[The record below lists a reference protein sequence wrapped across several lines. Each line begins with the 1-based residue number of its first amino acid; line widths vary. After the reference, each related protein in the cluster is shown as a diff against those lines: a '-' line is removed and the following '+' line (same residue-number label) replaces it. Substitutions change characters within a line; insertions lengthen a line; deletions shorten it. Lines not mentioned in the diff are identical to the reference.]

1 MNSDVSFARSPL
13 HRVFDKHM
21 SQLSFCPDG
30 DGSDGDSDAD
40 APKHGE
46 THVDGSHLHG
56 DDAAIIKLITET
68 MDGDGD
74 LDVEP
79 LVEAARKLSFFEL
92 FCNHIRKELLQEDD
106 PEGADQWKFGDAG
119 NGDPEAD
126 LRDVCDFAKNL
137 KTSGMQTEQP
147 AAAAAAAACT
157 LLDAVRQR
165 QEQAQ
170 QEQGQQEP
178 PQHGQHMFTQ
188 TAVGAETQPVEPE
201 QNAQG
206 NSGSMQPT
214 VEVAQRADLLA
225 IEDIPTATAPA
236 EEPKE
241 IHQETQQTQQTQDVT
256 LQNTETAA
264 AQEQSVERMGSQP
277 DGEEPPKPL
286 AKTTAQP
293 NGWHSKAKDAMA
305 SERGAR
311 TKAMSRKPDAPAEQG
326 EQVQEDDEND
336 TKKTKKEKKEKHDK
350 AKEKA
355 KEKHDTKKKEKSSEK
370 PKKSKAA
377 AASADADTTKGSRS
391 RGKVQVDALSPNS
404 KRKAA

>member
-13 HRVFDKHM
+13 HHVFDKHM
-21 SQLSFCPDG
+21 SQLSFCPD
-30 DGSDGDSDAD
+30 SDGDSDAD

-147 AAAAAAAACT
+147 AAAACT

-178 PQHGQHMFTQ
+178 TQHGQHITQ

-225 IEDIPTATAPA
+225 IEDIPTATEPA

-241 IHQETQQTQQTQDVT
+241 IHQETQQTQPTQDIT

-264 AQEQSVERMGSQP
+264 AQEQSVQ
-277 DGEEPPKPL
+277 PL
-286 AKTTAQP
+286 AKTAAQP

-336 TKKTKKEKKEKHDK
+336 TKKTKKEKKEKP
-350 AKEKA
+350 KEKA
-355 KEKHDTKKKEKSSEK
+355 KEKEPKKKEKCEKHEKPEK